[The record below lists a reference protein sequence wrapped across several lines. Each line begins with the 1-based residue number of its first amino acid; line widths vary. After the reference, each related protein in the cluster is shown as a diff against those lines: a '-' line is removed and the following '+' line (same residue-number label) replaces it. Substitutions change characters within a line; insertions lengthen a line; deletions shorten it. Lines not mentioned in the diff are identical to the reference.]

1 MSNSIRLTLYTQN
14 ACPYCD
20 MMKVKLEDWGYTY
33 DVVNLDARPEAKSFM
48 KIAGHKTVPQLYW
61 NRTHLN
67 KCDTIDLTK
76 KKLEE
81 AIDYD
86 NYVGGVEQWR

>member
-20 MMKVKLEDWGYTY
+20 MMKTKLEDWGFTY
-33 DVVNLDARPEAKSFM
+33 QVVNIKENKNALMFIKNE
-48 KIAGHKTVPQLYW
+48 GHKTVPQLYW